1 MKQEPSFTPL
11 SRIIESV
18 LQVPFEAKE
27 VQRLNLSRE
36 SLHQLSLAV
45 KNYYSNFKIK
55 PKEDWELRPYLAS
68 PGFGPFNPL
77 GMDYVFGD
85 RSAPPGQMTKNIKK
99 YLLFC
104 NSLCI
109 TDQLP
114 YLLDYFESDPNSEYA
129 AARIPAVKAL
139 LIEYT
144 SLRELLEQGTLIPLS
159 DEIFGMTQN
168 LFISEEER
176 KQIDSTLQLTIDD
189 ADSIATSIRRQQLY
203 VEKLDKHVDMFFPNS
218 QFVPVFKE
226 LLRFSETKFT
236 HTEIQEPFKVGI
248 LGDISA
254 INPDAVSIQEIL
266 KMRRNEELFQ
276 EWRSF
281 LENVLQKLYLHED
294 DYNDLDREYLEG
306 VRAELLVWKDKLR
319 RKKKESS
326 FANQLLESAEKIII
340 GASAGAVIGQLT
352 VGPLGAA
359 IGAAGGALRPGL
371 EGLRGLTRV
380 ATAKK
385 GYITLRNHF
394 LALGIDSEDL

>member
-1 MKQEPSFTPL
+1 MKQESSFTPL

-18 LQVPFEAKE
+18 LQIPLEAKE
-27 VQRLNLSRE
+27 VQRLNPSGE
-36 SLHQLSLAV
+36 TLHQLSLAV
-45 KNYYSNFKIK
+45 KTYYSNFKIK

-85 RSAPPGQMTKNIKK
+85 RSAQPGQMTRNIKK

-114 YLLDYFESDPNSEYA
+114 YLLDYFEADPNSEYA
-129 AARIPAVKAL
+129 AARIPAIKAL

-144 SLRELLEQGTLIPLS
+144 TLRELLEQGTLIPLS
-159 DEIFGMTQN
+159 DEIFGLTQH
-168 LFISEEER
+168 LFISEEEK
-176 KQIDSTLQLTIDD
+176 KQIDSTLRLTIDD
-189 ADSIATSIRRQQLY
+189 ATSIATSIRRQQVY
-203 VEKLDKHVDMFFPNS
+203 SEKLDKHVDMFFPDS
-218 QFVPVFKE
+218 RFIPVFKE
-226 LLRFSETKFT
+226 LLRFSEAKFT
-236 HTEIQEPFKVGI
+236 HKEIQEPFKVGI

-266 KMRRNEELFQ
+266 KMRRNEEMFQ

-281 LENVLQKLYLHED
+281 LENVFQKLYLHED

-306 VRAELLVWKDKLR
+306 VRTELLVWKDKLR
-319 RKKKESS
+319 RKRKESS

-352 VGPLGAA
+352 VGSLGAA

-380 ATAKK
+380 VTARK

-394 LALGIDSEDL
+394 LASGIEGKDI